1 MNFLPFR
8 LRRQHLQLLLLHPHA
23 PESKDVEN
31 HLWMQTSYAFIAAY
45 KQRINALDRLL
56 NSRPQQ
62 SQPPQQQQQQQR
74 NTGTGPVEYRKLLQR
89 FRQFLAEE
97 EKFWAKLVGRLYRTF
112 VLEDARSI
120 LQALGIPLEEE
131 SSAPGPGHGRNHQQ
145 FPSEESTPRLEAK
158 TLSEKEAY
166 MSTLSKALVILGD
179 VARYREL
186 YNEAGGRPKAGH
198 EDGVP
203 ARKRNRRVPTW
214 MENIPKARNY
224 DKAQQ
229 YYEQARLL
237 VPNDGKPSHQLAIL
251 ASYKNEPYIS
261 LSHYYRALCVKQSYD
276 TALNN
281 MGILL
286 SKALDAWRAS
296 TRHDKTRTS
305 ALDISLHPGIR
316 VDKFKERLVVLHAL
330 WRVGSESGVDKCVV
344 LHLLRSARD

>member
-1 MNFLPFR
+1 M
-8 LRRQHLQLLLLHPHA
+8 
-23 PESKDVEN
+23 
-31 HLWMQTSYAFIAAY
+31 WMQTSYAFIGAY

-62 SQPPQQQQQQQR
+62 SQPLPQQQQQQR

-112 VLEDARSI
+112 VLEDARPI
-120 LQALGIPLEEE
+120 LQSLGIPLEEE
-131 SSAPGPGHGRNHQQ
+131 PSAPGQGHGRYHQQ
-145 FPSEESTPRLEAK
+145 FPSEESTPLLEAK
-158 TLSEKEAY
+158 TAHEKEAY

-198 EDGVP
+198 EDGLP
-203 ARKRNRRVPTW
+203 ARKRNRRAPTW
-214 MENIPKARNY
+214 LENIPKARNY

-251 ASYKNEPYIS
+251 ASYRNDAYSS
-261 LSHYYRALCVKQSYD
+261 LFHYYRALCVKQSYD

-286 SKALDAWRAS
+286 SKALDSWRAS
-296 TRHDKTRTS
+296 TRHDKTRTL
-305 ALDISLHPGIR
+305 ALDVSIHPGVR

-344 LHLLRSARD
+344 LHSLISARD